1 MFKELMHTLIGQSAQ
16 NAYPGQAMNSY
27 PGGVYVASGASGG
40 GGSGSGLAMH
50 QVVVPKEREALPKS
64 KKLFHGSVEVLQVAN
79 GYIVNIGRK
88 EGYEY
93 ETYIAETIT
102 GVNERIAAA
111 IVAFQLESK

>member
-1 MFKELMHTLIGQSAQ
+1 MFETLSHALFGNTGIANNIHNGTITSAMAQQYGNAIMQKE
-16 NAYPGQAMNSY
+16 
-27 PGGVYVASGASGG
+27 
-40 GGSGSGLAMH
+40 
-50 QVVVPKEREALPKS
+50 QVPKS
-64 KKLFHGSVEVLQVAN
+64 KKLFHGTVEVLQVAN

-102 GVNERIAAA
+102 DVNERIAAA

>member
-1 MFKELMHTLIGQSAQ
+1 MFDSLTHALFGQQGAANNIGSNTINAAQ
-16 NAYPGQAMNSY
+16 GAIGNSY
-27 PGGVYVASGASGG
+27 PVGITQSQYSQI
-40 GGSGSGLAMH
+40 MQKDH
-50 QVVVPKEREALPKS
+50 LPKS
-64 KKLFHGSVEVLQVAN
+64 KKLFHGTVEVLQVAN

-102 GVNERIAAA
+102 DVNERIAAA

>member
-1 MFKELMHTLIGQSAQ
+1 MFKDLMHNMLGGSITNAAQ
-16 NAYPGQAMNSY
+16 GSIMGGYPGHIGSSITTNQAQSQYQKVMMAEPRS
-27 PGGVYVASGASGG
+27 
-40 GGSGSGLAMH
+40 
-50 QVVVPKEREALPKS
+50 QS
-64 KKLFHGSVEVLQVAN
+64 KKLFHGTVEVLQVAN

-102 GVNERIAAA
+102 DVNERIAAA

>member
-1 MFKELMHTLIGQSAQ
+1 MFKDLMHNML
-16 NAYPGQAMNSY
+16 
-27 PGGVYVASGASGG
+27 
-40 GGSGSGLAMH
+40 GGSITNAAQGSITTNQAQSQYQKVMMAEPRS
-50 QVVVPKEREALPKS
+50 QS
-64 KKLFHGSVEVLQVAN
+64 KKLFHGTVEVLQVAN

-102 GVNERIAAA
+102 DVNERIAAA